1 MAELDTS
8 AHTGPLPE
16 DPPKPP
22 AAGGART
29 ERAAA
34 EPSRSVP
41 CAPVLV
47 AFGMFSRVP
56 VPAVAWTP
64 DAMRTML
71 AALPLVGV
79 FQGLVVWAVGGALVA
94 AGLPA
99 PFIAAALTVTPV
111 LVNGGIHLDGLS
123 DTADALASHADRAT
137 LLRILSDP
145 HIGAFG
151 VLAIACH
158 LLLAFALWL
167 SLGESAPALAAV
179 LPLMPAV
186 YALSRA
192 LSGFAVATWPS
203 AKDTGLASGFSNA
216 AAPRLVPA
224 LLVFEAVAASLALAG
239 FGSVPGALAVAG
251 AFAVLGW
258 YRHVA
263 MALFGGVT
271 GDLAGWFLQNAELA
285 MLACLVAGRYL

>member
-1 MAELDTS
+1 MAESDTDARAGS
-8 AHTGPLPE
+8 
-16 DPPKPP
+16 
-22 AAGGART
+22 AAGEPAR
-29 ERAAA
+29 
-34 EPSRSVP
+34 PVP
-41 CAPVLV
+41 FAPVLV

-79 FQGLVVWAVGGALVA
+79 FQGVVVWAVGAALAA

-99 PFIAAALTVTPV
+99 PLIAAALTVSPV
-111 LVNGGIHLDGLS
+111 AVNGGIHLDGLS
-123 DTADALASHADRAT
+123 DTSDALASHADRAT

-203 AKDTGLASGFSNA
+203 AKETGLASGFSRA

-224 LLVFEAVAASLALAG
+224 LLVFEAVAASLALTG
-239 FGSVPGALAVAG
+239 FGLVPGAGAVACALAVLA
-251 AFAVLGW
+251 W
-258 YRHVA
+258 YHRVA
-263 MALFGGVT
+263 MTRFGGVT
-271 GDLAGWFLQNAELA
+271 GDLAGWFLQNAELV
-285 MLACLVAGRYL
+285 MLACLVAGWCL